1 MNSTVLIGAYDFSTA
16 GGLHA
21 SFVERKTS
29 CIKSALLLK
38 HGFSLAEILVAKIA
52 EYGVLKIPIP
62 NRMIIIFL
70 KSGSMVWCPSTGN
83 NWPYFLQRNSN
94 SPV

>member
-1 MNSTVLIGAYDFSTA
+1 MLCMNSTVLIGIDDFSIA
-16 GGLHA
+16 NGLNA
-21 SFVERKTS
+21 SSMVRQTS

-38 HGFSLAEILVAKIA
+38 HGFSFTKTLAAKIA

-70 KSGSMVWCPSTGN
+70 TSWSMV
-83 NWPYFLQRNSN
+83 
-94 SPV
+94 